1 MGSLVGPI
9 GPREMALSVLCQP
22 AQVGDN
28 RSMAAIVRTTGA
40 KDETCAPYVLLGVY
54 LGLLPVF
61 AALVITRLIL

>member
-9 GPREMALSVLCQP
+9 WPLPMALSVLCPP
-22 AQVGDN
+22 AQISDN
-28 RSMAAIVRTTGA
+28 RSVAAIEREKGA

-54 LGLLPVF
+54 LGMLPVF

>member
-1 MGSLVGPI
+1 
-9 GPREMALSVLCQP
+9 MALSVLC
-22 AQVGDN
+22 ALARISDN
-28 RSMAAIVRTTGA
+28 RSVAAIEREKGA